1 MQVSKPFLIRRAAA
15 AAATL
20 SALVATVVA
29 VTAAAAQTASPS
41 DTPSTTPATSP
52 TSTATAS
59 ATATREPAC
68 NGTLLNGFLIMHNN
82 ENPNAFCPDFAPVT
96 AAGPYTVYGLGLP
109 TDQYRLVSAS
119 HPAHLPHTTTITY
132 VPLSGVAEGEGY
144 VTVSVT
150 TTFKQPSVVNIP
162 PGGNA
167 NSWAEARYLPEPGV
181 ANTSAGHSTAE
192 WIGPGGLYTLSID
205 SAHSS
210 LTLQQAAA
218 LLVPVDLSQL
228 QASLTPTATVTPQ
241 PPATGNGTTRRS
253 GDLAEIVL
261 FAAGLLLLSLS
272 AGIGRAVLGRRR

>member
-1 MQVSKPFLIRRAAA
+1 
-15 AAATL
+15 
-20 SALVATVVA
+20 
-29 VTAAAAQTASPS
+29 
-41 DTPSTTPATSP
+41 
-52 TSTATAS
+52 
-59 ATATREPAC
+59 
-68 NGTLLNGFLIMHNN
+68 MHNN

-109 TDQYRLVSAS
+109 TDRYRLVSGG
-119 HPAHLPHTTTITY
+119 HPAHLPDTTSVTY
-132 VPLSGVAEGEGY
+132 APVSGVAPGQGY
-144 VTVSVT
+144 VTITVSRTYRQPTVLT
-150 TTFKQPSVVNIP
+150 TP
-162 PGGNA
+162 PGAAVNTYVAATYLPKPGIAVA
-167 NSWAEARYLPEPGV
+167 NSA
-181 ANTSAGHSTAE
+181 TSAAL

-261 FAAGLLLLSLS
+261 FASGLLLLSLS